1 MVKDR
6 LTKFSNF
13 QIFGFLV
20 AIKMFKSL
28 KSPNLVKTRSIKNKP
43 RTVKLRHCV
52 IHYILTEI
60 ISLADKSGTP
70 R

>member
-20 AIKMFKSL
+20 AIKMFKSF
-28 KSPNLVKTRSIKNKP
+28 K
-43 RTVKLRHCV
+43 
-52 IHYILTEI
+52 I
-60 ISLADKSGTP
+60 IKSGENTFNQE
-70 R
+70 